1 MVITALTRNQ
11 VGGNA
16 SWVRIPPPPPYQ
28 RDGFDTKPSCFFY
41 VQKPL
46 WHNPFDTLEQEDSFI
61 MTKLSVQESELEDL
75 NPPILPTK
83 EITMKLSLLVS
94 FIVNG

>member
-1 MVITALTRNQ
+1 
-11 VGGNA
+11 
-16 SWVRIPPPPPYQ
+16 
-28 RDGFDTKPSCFFY
+28 
-41 VQKPL
+41 
-46 WHNPFDTLEQEDSFI
+46 